1 MDILALLLIATAVI
15 TPMCGFILHMV
26 GLVEKYINKEN
37 NKPRIDGALLFY
49 SIGFISSTL
58 FWCIFYLPSIWSEIF
73 K

>member
-1 MDILALLLIATAVI
+1 MDILPLLLIATAVI
-15 TPMCGFILHMV
+15 TPMCGFILHMT
-26 GLVEKYINKEN
+26 GLVEKHINKEN

-58 FWCIFYLPSIWSEIF
+58 FWCIFYLPTILSELF